1 MDKLDDLS
9 ICKLIAEI
17 EGVQTYPL
25 GNNYLLI
32 KSITFGTAAC
42 VANEYAQCKTTEEYL
57 AFQNKNKEYL
67 YDPLTDD
74 ALCFKLMVEHEIEF
88 WSLTACDV
96 KEYHARK
103 LGGNKNVN
111 FHSANRAICLAIIEA
126 HNE

>member
-1 MDKLDDLS
+1 MTELTNLE
-9 ICKLIAEI
+9 ICKKIAEI
-17 EGVQTYPL
+17 EGFT
-25 GNNYLLI
+25 
-32 KSITFGTAAC
+32 ITERGHTNDGVWCSFMPDNCYGHY
-42 VANEYAQCKTTEEYL
+42 N
-57 AFQNKNKEYL
+57 
-67 YDPLTDD
+67 PLTDD

>member
-1 MDKLDDLS
+1 MTELTNLD
-9 ICKLIAEI
+9 ICKRIAEI
-17 EGVQTYPL
+17 EGLTCELRESLFGNKILYALTESHGGLKSYNPL
-25 GNNYLLI
+25 
-32 KSITFGTAAC
+32 K
-42 VANEYAQCKTTEEYL
+42 
-57 AFQNKNKEYL
+57 
-67 YDPLTDD
+67 DD